1 MYSYSHPGEAKRLP
15 LRHAVRRRHS
25 RLSMAA
31 LAVALISGTTQPAA
45 AQSPLPAPLTFEAA
59 LQAAEMHSA
68 GLRAQDASATAFRE
82 QAVAA
87 GRLPDPELRLSLDN
101 VPAEGPMRFSLDDDF
116 MTMQSV
122 GLSQT
127 FTDADKRLA
136 RRNRFER
143 EADAAVANRR
153 LQLATLRTQ
162 TARAWLA
169 RHYQQQLLE
178 LLEQQRKEAVLVV
191 EAVEAGY
198 RGGSATQSELFLT
211 RAAVARLDDR
221 LREARAGLNNAD
233 SLLSRWVGDDATT
246 TLGRLPDI
254 RQVPGAAQAA
264 AHEIEAHPQLA
275 LLDARTRVAEAEAE
289 VARQEKSLDW
299 TWSLRYSRRD
309 DAFGDMVSL
318 GVAIPLQWDRK
329 NRQDRELAARLAS
342 VEQRRSEREEIRR
355 EHLFEVRRL
364 WESWRSN
371 LSRLDDYDHTLLPL
385 TEARTQAAQAAY
397 RGGKGA
403 LAAVLEARR
412 MAVDTRIERL
422 RIEMQTAAL
431 WAELAFLIPEEYA
444 LLAARD
450 GQADQTT
457 KEPTP

>member
-1 MYSYSHPGEAKRLP
+1 MYSYSHPGEAKRLL
-15 LRHAVRRRHS
+15 LRHVVRRRRS
-25 RLSMAA
+25 RLNMAA
-31 LAVALISGTTQPAA
+31 LAVALISGTTPPAA

-59 LQAAEMHSA
+59 LQAAQMHSA
-68 GLRAQDASATAFRE
+68 GLQAQDAAARAFRE

-116 MTMQSV
+116 MTMQSI

-127 FTDADKRLA
+127 FTDGDKRLA
-136 RRNRFER
+136 RRSRFER
-143 EADAAVANRR
+143 EADAAVATRR
-153 LQLATLRTQ
+153 LQLATLRTE

-169 RHYQQQLLE
+169 RHYQQQQIE
-178 LLEQQRKEAVLVV
+178 LLEQQRKEAALVV

-211 RAAVARLDDR
+211 RTAVARIDDR
-221 LREARAGLNNAD
+221 LWEARADLNNAE

-246 TLGRLPDI
+246 TLGSPPDI
-254 RQVPGAAQAA
+254 RQEPGTAQAA

-299 TWSLRYSRRD
+299 TWSLKYSRRD

-329 NRQDRELAARLAS
+329 HRQDRELAARLAS

-355 EHLFEVRRL
+355 EHLFELQRL
-364 WESWRSN
+364 RQIWRSN
-371 LSRLDDYDHTLLPL
+371 LIRLDDYDRTLLPL
-385 TEARTQAAQAAY
+385 AEARTQAAQAAY
-397 RGGKGA
+397 RGGKGP

-422 RIEMQTAAL
+422 RIEMQTAFL
-431 WAELAFLIPEEYA
+431 WAELAFLIPEQYPGPDGH
-444 LLAARD
+444 AASI
-450 GQADQTT
+450 AEEQT
-457 KEPTP
+457 P